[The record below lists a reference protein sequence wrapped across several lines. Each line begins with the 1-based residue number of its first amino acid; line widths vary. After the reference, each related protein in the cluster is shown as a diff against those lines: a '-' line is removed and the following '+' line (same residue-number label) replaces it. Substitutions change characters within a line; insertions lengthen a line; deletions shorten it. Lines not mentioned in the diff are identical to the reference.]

1 MPGILRVLADPSI
14 ARSAVSNDPKR
25 FLKYLSAERNASLL
39 YRALA
44 ETTDGDRRDAL
55 LELAD
60 VEDKHAE
67 HWIEKLQ
74 EYGVEVPAP
83 PAALDPDDA
92 QLVTRARSL
101 GLVSVLDTL
110 EENEGADAG
119 MYDDEPE
126 ALATMPSDEREHA
139 EVFRTLK
146 GDKPEKFPHKSMSP
160 QSGEPWHK
168 LDKSGSIRA
177 AVFGVSDGLVSNTA
191 LVMGFAGASLAG
203 AIDNSVVL
211 FAGLAGLLAGAFS
224 MAAGEYVS
232 MASQRD
238 LFKREID
245 LERQE
250 LLEKPDEERLELEL
264 IYRAKGLPRDE
275 ARTVAERI
283 MANPETA
290 LDTLA
295 REELGLDPDELG
307 SAWKAAIFS
316 FLAFA
321 VGASVVVIPYALLS
335 GLPAFILAIALALIG
350 MVVVGGIVGSQSG
363 RGVVFSAARQVLWG
377 TGAAAVTYLVGSL
390 VGVNVG

>member
-1 MPGILRVLADPSI
+1 MSDDP
-14 ARSAVSNDPKR
+14 RR
-25 FLKYLSAERNASLL
+25 FLRYLDAERNASLL

-44 ETTDGDRRDAL
+44 ESTDGEQREAL

-60 VEDKHAE
+60 VEDKHAQ
-67 HWIEKLQ
+67 HWVDKLIT
-74 EYGVEVPAP
+74 YGVEIPPAP
-83 PAALDPDDA
+83 TVLNADDE
-92 QLVTRARSL
+92 QLVRRARSL

-110 EENEGADAG
+110 EQNEGADAG

-126 ALATMPSDEREHA
+126 ALPTMPSDEREHA
-139 EVFRTLK
+139 DVFRALK
-146 GDKPEKFPHKSMSP
+146 GGEPERFPHRERSSKG
-160 QSGEPWHK
+160 GEPWHRA
-168 LDKSGSIRA
+168 DKSGSVRA

-191 LVMGFAGASLAG
+191 LVMGFAGASLGG
-203 AIDNSVVL
+203 AIENSVVL

-250 LLEKPDEERLELEL
+250 LLEKPEEERLELEL
-264 IYRAKGLPRDE
+264 IYRAKGLSRE
-275 ARTVAERI
+275 QARAVADQI
-283 MANPETA
+283 MKDPEIA

-307 SAWKAAIFS
+307 SAWKAAVSS
-316 FLAFA
+316 FLSFA
-321 VGASVVVIPYALLS
+321 IGASVVVVPYALFS
-335 GLPAFILAIALALIG
+335 GMTAFALAVVLALVSLI
-350 MVVVGGIVGSQSG
+350 VVGGLVGSQSG
-363 RGVVFSAARQVLWG
+363 RGVVFSAGRQVLWG
-377 TGAAAVTYLVGSL
+377 VGAAGVTYLIGSL

>member
-1 MPGILRVLADPSI
+1 M
-14 ARSAVSNDPKR
+14 SNDPKR
-25 FLKYLSAERNASLL
+25 FLRYLSAERNASML

-44 ETTDGDRRDAL
+44 ETTDGERREAL

-60 VEDKHAE
+60 IEDRHADHWVDKLE
-67 HWIEKLQ
+67 H
-74 EYGVEVPAP
+74 YGVQVPPP
-83 PAALDPDDA
+83 PAALEPDDA

-110 EENEGADAG
+110 EENEGVDAG

-126 ALATMPSDEREHA
+126 ALPTMPSDEREHA
-139 EVFRTLK
+139 EVFRSLK
-146 GDKPEKFPHKSMSP
+146 GDSTEKFPHKSMAP
-160 QSGEPWHK
+160 EAGEPWHK

-191 LVMGFAGASLAG
+191 LVMGFAGASIAG

-250 LLEKPDEERLELEL
+250 LIEKPEEEKRELEL
-264 IYRAKGLPRDE
+264 IYRAKGLPREQAKAIAD
-275 ARTVAERI
+275 RI
-283 MANPETA
+283 MANPDAA

-307 SAWKAAIFS
+307 SAWKAAVSSFIAFS
-316 FLAFA
+316 I
-321 VGASVVVIPYALLS
+321 GASVVVIPYALFS
-335 GLPAFILAIALALIG
+335 GATALTLAIALSLIG
-350 MVVVGGIVGSQSG
+350 MIVVGGVVGSQSG
-363 RGVVFSAARQVLWG
+363 RGIVFSAARQVLWG
-377 TGAAAVTYLVGSL
+377 AGAAAVTYLVGSL

>member
-1 MPGILRVLADPSI
+1 M
-14 ARSAVSNDPKR
+14 SNDPRR
-25 FLKYLSAERNASLL
+25 FLRYLEAERNASLL
-39 YRALA
+39 YRSLA
-44 ETTDGDRRDAL
+44 ETTDGERREAL

-60 VEDKHAE
+60 VEDRHAE
-67 HWIEKLQ
+67 HWIEKLN
-74 EYGVEVPAP
+74 EHGVDIPPAP
-83 PAALDPDDA
+83 TSLEADDE
-92 QLVTRARSL
+92 QLVRRARSM
-101 GLVSVLDTL
+101 GLVSILDTL
-110 EENEGADAG
+110 EQNEGADAG
-119 MYDDEPE
+119 MYDEEPE
-126 ALATMPSDEREHA
+126 ALPTMPSDEREHA

-146 GDKPEKFPHKSMSP
+146 GDKPERFLHRAVAP

-168 LDKSGSIRA
+168 LDKSGTIRA

-203 AIDNSVVL
+203 AIENSVVL

-264 IYRAKGLPRDE
+264 IYRAKGLPRE
-275 ARTVAERI
+275 QAKAVAEHI
-283 MANPETA
+283 MADPETA

-307 SAWKAAIFS
+307 SAWKAAVSS
-316 FLAFA
+316 FIAFA
-321 VGASVVVIPYALLS
+321 IGASVVVIPYALLS
-335 GLPAFILAIALALIG
+335 GVPAFVLAIVLALVG
-350 MVVVGGIVGSQSG
+350 MVAVGGIVGYQSG
-363 RGVVFSAARQVLWG
+363 RGVVFSAARQVMWG
-377 TGAAAVTYLVGSL
+377 VGAAAVTYLVGSL

>member
-1 MPGILRVLADPSI
+1 M
-14 ARSAVSNDPKR
+14 SNDPRR
-25 FLKYLSAERNASLL
+25 FLRYLEAERNASLL
-39 YRALA
+39 YRTLA
-44 ETTDGDRRDAL
+44 ETTDGERREAL

-67 HWIEKLQ
+67 HWIKKLV
-74 EYGVEVPAP
+74 EHGVEIPPAP
-83 PAALDPDDA
+83 TALEADDE
-92 QLVTRARSL
+92 QLVRRARSM

-110 EENEGADAG
+110 EQNEGADAG

-146 GDKPEKFPHKSMSP
+146 GDKPEKFPHRAMS
-160 QSGEPWHK
+160 QNAGEPWHK

-264 IYRAKGLPRDE
+264 IYRAKGLPRDQ
-275 ARTVAERI
+275 AKAVADRI
-283 MANPETA
+283 MADPDTA

-316 FLAFA
+316 FIAFA
-321 VGASVVVIPYALLS
+321 IGASVVVIPYALLS
-335 GLPAFILAIALALIG
+335 GIPAFVLAIVLALVG
-350 MVVVGGIVGSQSG
+350 MIAVGGVVGYQSG

-377 TGAAAVTYLVGSL
+377 AGAAAVTYLVGSL

>member
-1 MPGILRVLADPSI
+1 VSDDP
-14 ARSAVSNDPKR
+14 RR
-25 FLKYLSAERNASLL
+25 FLRYLNAERNASLL

-44 ETTDGDRRDAL
+44 ESTDGDQREAL

-60 VEDKHAE
+60 VEDKHAQ
-67 HWIEKLQ
+67 HWVDKLTS
-74 EYGVEVPAP
+74 YGVEIPPAP
-83 PAALDPDDA
+83 TVLNADDE
-92 QLVTRARSL
+92 QLVRRARSL

-110 EENEGADAG
+110 EQNEGADAG

-126 ALATMPSDEREHA
+126 ALPTMPSDEREHA
-139 EVFRTLK
+139 DVFRALK
-146 GDKPEKFPHKSMSP
+146 GGEPERFPHRERALKGGEPERFPHRERSSKG
-160 QSGEPWHK
+160 GEPWHRA
-168 LDKSGSIRA
+168 DKSGSVRA

-191 LVMGFAGASLAG
+191 LVMGFAGASLGG
-203 AIDNSVVL
+203 AIENSVVL

-250 LLEKPDEERLELEL
+250 LLEKPEEERLELEL
-264 IYRAKGLPRDE
+264 IYRAKGLSRE
-275 ARTVAERI
+275 QARAVADQI
-283 MANPETA
+283 MKDPEIA

-307 SAWKAAIFS
+307 SAWKAAVSS
-316 FLAFA
+316 FLSFA
-321 VGASVVVIPYALLS
+321 IGASVVVVPYALFS
-335 GLPAFILAIALALIG
+335 GMTALAVAVVLALVSLI
-350 MVVVGGIVGSQSG
+350 VVGGLVGSQSG
-363 RGVVFSAARQVLWG
+363 RGVVFSAGRQVLWG
-377 TGAAAVTYLVGSL
+377 VGAAGVTYLIGSL

>member
-1 MPGILRVLADPSI
+1 MSKDPQ
-14 ARSAVSNDPKR
+14 R
-25 FLKYLSAERNASLL
+25 FLRYLEAERNASLL
-39 YRALA
+39 YRSLA
-44 ETTDGDRRDAL
+44 DTTDGDRREAL

-60 VEDKHAE
+60 VEDKHAA
-67 HWIEKLQ
+67 HWISKLQ
-74 EYGVEVPAP
+74 EHGVAIPPP
-83 PAALDPDDA
+83 PAALEQGDQA
-92 QLVTRARSL
+92 LVARSRSL

-110 EENEGADAG
+110 EQNEGADAG

-126 ALATMPSDEREHA
+126 ALPSMPSDEREHA
-139 EVFRTLK
+139 EVFRSLK
-146 GDKPEKFPHKSMSP
+146 GNKPEKFPHKVVSP
-160 QSGEPWHK
+160 NAGEPWHK

-250 LLEKPDEERLELEL
+250 LIEKPEEERLELEL
-264 IYRAKGLPRDE
+264 IYRAKGLSKE
-275 ARTVAERI
+275 QAKAISEQI
-283 MANPETA
+283 MSNPETA
-290 LDTLA
+290 LDTLV

-307 SAWKAAIFS
+307 SAWKAAISSFIAFS
-316 FLAFA
+316 I
-321 VGASVVVIPYALLS
+321 GASVVVIPYALFS
-335 GLPAFILAIALALIG
+335 GLTAFVLAIVMALIG
-350 MVVVGGIVGSQSG
+350 MLVVGGTVGRISG
-363 RGVVFSAARQVLWG
+363 RGIVFSAGRQVLWG
-377 TGAAAVTYLVGSL
+377 VGAAAVTYLVGSL

>member
-1 MPGILRVLADPSI
+1 MSK
-14 ARSAVSNDPKR
+14 DPKR
-25 FLKYLSAERNASLL
+25 FLRYLEAERNASLL

-44 ETTDGDRRDAL
+44 ETTDGERKDAL
-55 LELAD
+55 LELAA
-60 VEDKHAE
+60 VEDQHAE
-67 HWIEKLQ
+67 HWISKLL
-74 EYGVEVPAP
+74 EYGVDVPPAP
-83 PAALDPDDA
+83 TTLNADDE
-92 QLVTRARSL
+92 QLVRRARSL

-110 EENEGADAG
+110 EQNEGLDAG

-126 ALATMPSDEREHA
+126 ALPSMPTDERDHA
-139 EVFRTLK
+139 GVFRSLK
-146 GDKPEKFPHKSMSP
+146 GDKPERFPHRAVAPSD
-160 QSGEPWHK
+160 GEPWHK

-232 MASQRD
+232 VASQRD

-264 IYRAKGLPRDE
+264 IYRAKGLPRE
-275 ARTVAERI
+275 QAKEIAERI
-283 MANPETA
+283 MADPETA
-290 LDTLA
+290 LNTLA

-307 SAWKAAIFS
+307 SAWKAAISS
-316 FLAFA
+316 FIAFA
-321 VGASVVVIPYALLS
+321 IGASVVVIPYALLS
-335 GLPAFILAIALALIG
+335 GLPAFILAITLALIG
-350 MVVVGGIVGSQSG
+350 MIVVGGTVGRLSG
-363 RGVVFSAARQVLWG
+363 RGVVFSAGRQTMWG
-377 TGAAAVTYLVGSL
+377 VGAAAVTYLVGSL

>member
-1 MPGILRVLADPSI
+1 M
-14 ARSAVSNDPKR
+14 SNDPRR
-25 FLKYLSAERNASLL
+25 FLRYLDAERNASLL

-44 ETTDGDRRDAL
+44 ESTDGDQREAL

-60 VEDKHAE
+60 VEDKHAQ
-67 HWIEKLQ
+67 HWVDKLTA
-74 EYGVEVPAP
+74 YGVEIPPAP
-83 PAALDPDDA
+83 TVLNADDE
-92 QLVTRARSL
+92 QLVRRARSL
-101 GLVSVLDTL
+101 GLVSVLDNL
-110 EENEGADAG
+110 EQNEGADAG

-126 ALATMPSDEREHA
+126 ALPTMPSDEREHA
-139 EVFRTLK
+139 DVFRALK
-146 GDKPEKFPHKSMSP
+146 GGEPERFPHRERSTK
-160 QSGEPWHK
+160 GAEPWHRT
-168 LDKSGSIRA
+168 DKSGSVRA

-203 AIDNSVVL
+203 AIENSVVL

-250 LLEKPDEERLELEL
+250 LLEKPEEERLELEL
-264 IYRAKGLPRDE
+264 IYRAKGLPRE
-275 ARTVAERI
+275 QARAVADQI
-283 MANPETA
+283 MKNPEIA

-295 REELGLDPDELG
+295 REELGLDPNELG
-307 SAWKAAIFS
+307 SAWKAAVSS

-321 VGASVVVIPYALLS
+321 IGASVVVVPYALFS
-335 GLPAFILAIALALIG
+335 GMTAFVLAVALALVSLI
-350 MVVVGGIVGSQSG
+350 VVGGLVGYQSG
-363 RGVVFSAARQVLWG
+363 RGVSFSAGRQVLWG
-377 TGAAAVTYLVGSL
+377 VGAAAVTYLVGSL